1 VVIGVVLGG
10 FFGVMIRV
18 CAVAVRDV
26 GVVAGLFVISRL
38 MMLGGGA
45 MVLRGVL
52 VMLGCFEVVLVA
64 FCRHV
69 DEPSF

>member
-1 VVIGVVLGG
+1 MVIGVVLGG
-10 FFGVMIRV
+10 FFSVMIRV
-18 CAVAVRDV
+18 GAVAVCNV

-38 MMLGGGA
+38 VVLGGGA
-45 MVLRGVL
+45 MVFRGML
-52 VMLGCFEVVLVA
+52 VMLSCFDVVLVA